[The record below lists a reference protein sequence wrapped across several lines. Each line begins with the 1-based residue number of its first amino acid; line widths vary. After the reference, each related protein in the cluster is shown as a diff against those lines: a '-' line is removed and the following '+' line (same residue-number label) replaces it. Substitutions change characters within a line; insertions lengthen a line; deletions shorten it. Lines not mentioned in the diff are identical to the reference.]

1 MGTNKI
7 MTRGTAPT
15 GIVQAVRGAVVDVE
29 FAQGGLLPQINSAL
43 VVEWDL
49 PAPLVLEVHSHLDQ
63 TTLRAVAFGSTTGL
77 SRGVVVR
84 DTGGLVTVPVGAA
97 VGCCGRGQGQWH
109 PIACR
114 YAAPVHSC
122 GPAALDRTNR
132 HGGGV

>member
-84 DTGGLVTVPVGAA
+84 DTGGPVTVPVGAA
-97 VGCCGRGQGQWH
+97 QG
-109 PIACR
+109 
-114 YAAPVHSC
+114 
-122 GPAALDRTNR
+122 NR
-132 HGGGV
+132 VSYRVTRR